1 MKKERNGIENDQS
14 GNAQSSLQNNAQ
26 RNVQSNLPCNLQ
38 ENLAKSSEAD
48 EKMID
53 EILAHLDKEIALG
66 AARMSVLFDDNTD
79 EEKAVSHK
87 CCMSYGRPATETVGL
102 LDMYTDI
109 SAGKPDRNADN

>member
-1 MKKERNGIENDQS
+1 MKKERTGRENDQS
-14 GNAQSSLQNNAQ
+14 GIAQSSLQNN
-26 RNVQSNLPCNLQ
+26 VQSKLQ

-66 AARMSVLFDDNTD
+66 AARMSVLFDDNMD

-87 CCMSYGRPATETVGL
+87 CLSL
-102 LDMYTDI
+102 I
-109 SAGKPDRNADN
+109 HI

>member
-1 MKKERNGIENDQS
+1 MKKERTGRENDQS
-14 GNAQSSLQNNAQ
+14 GIAQSSLQN
-26 RNVQSNLPCNLQ
+26 NLQ

-66 AARMSVLFDDNTD
+66 AARMSVLFDDNMD

>member
-1 MKKERNGIENDQS
+1 MKKERTGRENDQS
-14 GNAQSSLQNNAQ
+14 GIAQSSLQNN
-26 RNVQSNLPCNLQ
+26 VQSNLQ

-66 AARMSVLFDDNTD
+66 AARMSVLFDDNMD

-102 LDMYTDI
+102 LDMYTDMN
-109 SAGKPDRNADN
+109 AGRPDRE